1 MELINTFEIN
11 INFIVVDDDSVN
23 NLIYRK
29 VIRHLF
35 PKADVVTFTNP
46 ETALTYIKSTYANS
60 SGNETILLLDLNMPI
75 LSGWDF
81 LEVFE
86 DFDANIKGQVKIYIL
101 SSSIDQNDKDCAANN
116 KNISGYI
123 EKPLTKENIGKVVFQ
138 FLRA

>member
-23 NLIYRK
+23 NLICRK

-138 FLRA
+138 LLRA